1 MRVAYS
7 TLSKVLNLCY
17 SSQQRQANIKT
28 SAVPQTLHAI
38 LRRITFI
45 GADMH
50 KYIVERIEE
59 SGSLPYWLVRHV
71 FYRRET
77 RVTKT
82 IAKVYQPSFAVK
94 IAAALNTLERRKTVR
109 RKPPVQQRKGEIC
122 PECGGNGISNWNK
135 CSHCGGASKLSPC

>member
-1 MRVAYS
+1 
-7 TLSKVLNLCY
+7 
-17 SSQQRQANIKT
+17 
-28 SAVPQTLHAI
+28 
-38 LRRITFI
+38 
-45 GADMH
+45 MH

-94 IAAALNTLERRKTVR
+94 IAAALNMLERRKTVR
-109 RKPPVQQRKGEIC
+109 AKRPVQQPQPESVTGSVPHRSCAGC
-122 PECGGNGISNWNK
+122 PEYGLDRDCSGK
-135 CSHCGGASKLSPC
+135 CP